1 MLMVVI
7 RGRVERSR
15 EHDARDV
22 PQILLLS
29 LFHHPATVQPK
40 HTSSWSLSVDVL
52 VTIPTG
58 GVPPASA
65 IVALRVVA
73 YRIHPQLDRGVVPIH
88 PANVHRNG
96 TWRTRLLMMPT
107 RIRSG

>member
-1 MLMVVI
+1 MLMIVI
-7 RGRVERSR
+7 WGRVERSR

-29 LFHHPATVQPK
+29 LFHHPATVQ
-40 HTSSWSLSVDVL
+40 SWSLSVNVL
-52 VTIPTG
+52 VTISAG

-73 YRIHPQLDRGVVPIH
+73 DRIHPQLDRGVVPTH